1 MKKLF
6 KVALVAAGL
15 LFAGNFA
22 QAQTKIGYIQFEQ
35 LVTTLPE
42 YKTLTSQIDVY
53 KKTFMDQLTALN
65 TELQNKSKE
74 YQDKRATMTDA
85 VRVAKENEL
94 QDLSKRFQDY
104 QNTASQSVET
114 KGNELMKPLV
124 DKSRAAITAVA
135 KEKGYTYVLNSSNT
149 DLIVAPPGDDMMA
162 AVKLK
167 LGIK

>member
-6 KVALVAAGL
+6 KVAFVAAGL
-15 LFAGNFA
+15 LFASNFA
-22 QAQTKIGYIQFEQ
+22 KAQTKIGYVPFEQ
-35 LVTTLPE
+35 ILGLMPE
-42 YKTLTSQIDVY
+42 AKTLNSQIDIY
-53 KKTFMDQLTALN
+53 KKTFIDQLGALN

-85 VRVAKENEL
+85 IRVAKENEL
-94 QDLSKRFQDY
+94 QDLSKRFQEY
-104 QNTASQSVET
+104 QNTAQQSVET
-114 KGNELMKPLV
+114 KGNELMKPLIE
-124 DKSRAAITAVA
+124 KARTAINAVA

-149 DLIVAPPGDDMMA
+149 DLIVSPPGDDMSA